1 LSHIYCHLFNI
12 QKEAKPRGSY
22 QFYLLLIIDVT
33 RDFRFGHDIITYT
46 NIGRLCHIDVYL
58 FLFLGGLMSNYK
70 YLMNTGGIQY
80 ENKLNHSKT
89 NIEMRE
95 ECDKSGKDYWLLL

>member
-1 LSHIYCHLFNI
+1 
-12 QKEAKPRGSY
+12 
-22 QFYLLLIIDVT
+22 
-33 RDFRFGHDIITYT
+33 
-46 NIGRLCHIDVYL
+46 
-58 FLFLGGLMSNYK
+58 MSSYK

-95 ECDKSGKDYWLLL
+95 ECDKVAKTIGCYCKRMESWVEANNF

>member
-1 LSHIYCHLFNI
+1 
-12 QKEAKPRGSY
+12 
-22 QFYLLLIIDVT
+22 
-33 RDFRFGHDIITYT
+33 
-46 NIGRLCHIDVYL
+46 
-58 FLFLGGLMSNYK
+58 MSNYK